1 MLFFIF
7 GVSDQL
13 ATSLAQSTV
22 NKHFVVV
29 DLIEMGK
36 TDLYWDLVHS
46 LLVLM
51 VNSSYHLL
59 LSNQYSIA
67 FKARV
72 FLVTSLRIIII
83 IMRLTYCHVNV
94 HFEEVT
100 KMINSISVSIAVYP

>member
-22 NKHFVVV
+22 NKPFVVV
-29 DLIEMGK
+29 DLIEKGK

-83 IMRLTYCHVNV
+83 MRLTYCHVNV

-100 KMINSISVSIAVYP
+100 KMIYSISVSIAVYP